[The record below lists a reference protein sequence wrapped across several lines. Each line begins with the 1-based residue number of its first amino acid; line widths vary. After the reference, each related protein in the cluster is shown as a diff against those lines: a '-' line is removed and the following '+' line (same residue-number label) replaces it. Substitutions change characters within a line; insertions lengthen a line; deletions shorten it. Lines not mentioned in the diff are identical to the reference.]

1 MVSKDQGRTEG
12 TNTGVWQYAAYA
24 NTVIDRMH
32 RMRGEGAVN
41 ADNQGGVAGD
51 APVETPMVYQVR
63 PSPQLTLRLGRVQEM
78 RPLVWSRPATIE
90 RKTLTL
96 IFPSLLARALQPMM
110 YASHMHKL
118 MDQHDS
124 QLSAKKKQEAAI
136 KGLAEANAISG
147 MANGAGVGGQ
157 HAKQKAARAKQIPPP
172 PHPSVGKPLN
182 VKKLPLSNVEAHQH
196 TAFACDLAADGPCP
210 EEEGLLPSGSDRAL
224 YAHVRNVVLNMYRG
238 DVCQY
243 LEQISAIS
251 VFDTAEERAYAL
263 AAWTFLNA
271 MGYINFGVS
280 EAVHHRVLT
289 EPATKGSVVVI
300 GAGCSGLACAR
311 QLRQKGYKVVVL
323 EGRNRPGGR
332 VHTET
337 LLGPRPRGADATDG
351 ADGADNDRKNPQILS
366 KPKVERAVA
375 DLGGSVLTGIDGNP
389 VAIITTQMRIPLSRI
404 KADRSPLYLSDG
416 SQANEDIDNKVEA
429 LYNRILEQSSE
440 LRTGVEWT
448 SHMSLADALETLWE
462 THKKSLGLSKPDD
475 WKLARRLFDWHL
487 ANLEFANA
495 SLLKNISLMHWDQ
508 DDPHDLPGAHCF
520 AAGLNG
526 QWIRELTKNVPIF
539 YNSVVEKIKRFQDGV
554 QVVTPDRVYS
564 ADAVVVTVPL
574 GVLKREKIQFS
585 PPLSGR
591 KNKAIKRL
599 GFGNLNKVIMLFED
613 AFWDTDDGDD
623 IFGYINESQEMR
635 GENYM
640 FYSYA
645 GISGG
650 AQLTAL
656 SSGNAAYEHERRK
669 PEENAK
675 KVLDILRRIFEP
687 QGIRVPPPYHV
698 ICTSWGGDPLAHG
711 AYSSMPVGSIGG
723 EDYDILGESVGGRL
737 FFAGEATNRKFP
749 ATMHGAFY
757 TGLWTAANIDAVFSE
772 RALKKKR
779 DMEKQRDKMLEELAA
794 QNAAALGNDYRP
806 KRPGRPPKRKE
817 PAETAGILTPAVIE
831 LRKARLE
838 MLFNDPNHPP
848 QIVANSGKLK
858 GILGVREWASY
869 TLIHVEAGPG
879 LEPIYALIDAKMLLN
894 LSQNVGGN
902 SLEAIAASL
911 NTESMGPHSDRI
923 QSFHDAIIGSRRNAS
938 TVRSSKTSTAEAKPK
953 DASYYLEMLDKL

>member
-1 MVSKDQGRTEG
+1 
-12 TNTGVWQYAAYA
+12 
-24 NTVIDRMH
+24 
-32 RMRGEGAVN
+32 
-41 ADNQGGVAGD
+41 
-51 APVETPMVYQVR
+51 
-63 PSPQLTLRLGRVQEM
+63 
-78 RPLVWSRPATIE
+78 
-90 RKTLTL
+90 
-96 IFPSLLARALQPMM
+96 MM
-110 YASHMHKL
+110 FASHMHKF
-118 MDQHDS
+118 MDKGDAQIN
-124 QLSAKKKQEAAI
+124 ARKKQEAAI
-136 KGLAEANAISG
+136 KALAQSNAMPGSG
-147 MANGAGVGGQ
+147 NGKFASSGTGAGVGGNQ
-157 HAKQKAARAKQIPPP
+157 ARQKPARNAVPA

-182 VKKLPLSNVEAHQH
+182 VKKLPVSNIEAHQH
-196 TAFACDLAADGPCP
+196 TAFACDLSADGLSP
-210 EEEGLLPSGSDRAL
+210 EEEGLLPPESDFAL

-238 DVCQY
+238 DVGQY
-243 LEQISAIS
+243 LEKMSAITA
-251 VFDTAEERAYAL
+251 FDTSEERAYAL
-263 AAWTFLNA
+263 AAWTFLDA

-280 EAVHHRVLT
+280 EVVHHKVAT
-289 EPATKGSVVVI
+289 EPATKGSILVV

-311 QLRQKGYKVVVL
+311 QLRQKGYKVIVI

-337 LLGPRPRGADATDG
+337 LLGPRPKVAGTANGAGGGNG
-351 ADGADNDRKNPQILS
+351 AENDTKVKADNQTENVQAQGSSDA
-366 KPKVERAVA
+366 KVERAVA

-389 VAIITTQMRIPLSRI
+389 LAVITTQMRIPLSKI

-416 SQANEDIDNKVEA
+416 SQANEEIDKKVED

-462 THKKSLGLSKPDD
+462 THKKSLGLSKPDE

-495 SLLKNISLMHWDQ
+495 SLLKNISLMYWDQ

-520 AAGLNG
+520 ASGLNG

-539 YNSVVEKIKRFQDGV
+539 YNNVVEKIKRFHDGV
-554 QVVTPDRVYS
+554 QVITPERVFA

-574 GVLKREKIQFS
+574 GVLKREKILFD
-585 PPLSGR
+585 PPLSAR
-591 KNKAIKRL
+591 KKTAIKRL

-623 IFGYINESQEMR
+623 IFGYINDSQEMR

-687 QGIRVPPPYHV
+687 KGITVPPPYHV

-757 TGLWTAANIDAVFSE
+757 TGLWTAANVDAIFGL
-772 RALKKKR
+772 RALEKKR
-779 DMEKQRDKMLEELAA
+779 EVEKQRDKMLEELAA
-794 QNAAALGNDYRP
+794 QNAAALGDQYRP
-806 KRPGRPPKRKE
+806 RRPGRPPKRKE
-817 PAETAGILTPAVIE
+817 RATNSGILTPAVIE

-838 MLFNDPNHPP
+838 MLFNDPSHPP
-848 QIVANSGKLK
+848 SIVANNGKLK
-858 GILGVREWASY
+858 GILGVGEWSNF
-869 TLIHVEAGPG
+869 TLVFVEAGAG
-879 LEPIYALIDAKMLLN
+879 EEPIYALIDSNTLLK
-894 LSQNVGGN
+894 LSQNVGAN
-902 SLEAIAASL
+902 SLEAVAASL
-911 NTESMGPHSDRI
+911 AEDSIGPYSDKI
-923 QSFHDAIIGSRRNAS
+923 QSFHDAVIRFRRKETVQSR
-938 TVRSSKTSTAEAKPK
+938 TGPDTKPK